1 MARDVL
7 MRLRDG
13 GLYPADK
20 AAADLLAKYRDG
32 EMVRVKGI
40 NRPRNPRHH
49 SLYWVL
55 LTTVWENQEAF
66 PTVDHLHRAMKIAT
80 GLYDEYE
87 IGGKTVIALRST
99 DFTAMKQD
107 EFAEYYDSV
116 VRLICER
123 VIPGMSDEAL
133 KAQVLDIVD
142 GRRDAA

>member
-7 MRLRDG
+7 MRMRDG
-13 GLYPADK
+13 ALYPADK

-32 EMVRVKGI
+32 DMVRVKGM

-55 LTTVWENQEAF
+55 LTTVWENQETF
-66 PTVDHLHRAMKIAT
+66 PTVDSLHDAIKIAT
-80 GLYDEYE
+80 GLYDTL
-87 IGGKTVIALRST
+87 TVSGREVIRLRST
-99 DFTAMKQD
+99 DFASMKQD
-107 EFAEYYDSV
+107 EFSEYYDRV

-133 KAQVLDIVD
+133 KQRVLGIVE
-142 GRRDAA
+142 GREAA

>member
-7 MRLRDG
+7 MRFRAG

-20 AAADLLAKYRDG
+20 ASADLLAKYRDG
-32 EMVRVKGI
+32 EMVRVKGM

-55 LTTVWENQEAF
+55 LDTVWQNQETF
-66 PTVDHLHRAMKIAT
+66 PTVEQLHRAMKIAT
-80 GLYDEYE
+80 ALYDEYE
-87 IGGKTVIALRST
+87 IGGKTVISLRST

-107 EFAEYYDSV
+107 EFNQYYDRV

-133 KAQVLDIVD
+133 KARVLGIVE
-142 GRRDAA
+142 GRDAA

>member
-7 MRLRDG
+7 MRMRDG

-20 AAADLLAKYRDG
+20 AAADLLAKYCDG
-32 EMVRVKGI
+32 DMVRVKGM

-55 LTTVWENQEAF
+55 LTTVWENQETF
-66 PTVDHLHRAMKIAT
+66 PTVESLHRSIKLAT
-80 GLYDEYE
+80 GLYDTFK
-87 IGGKTVIALRST
+87 IGDREVIELRST
-99 DFTAMKQD
+99 DFTSMKQD
-107 EFAEYYDSV
+107 EFSEYYDRV

-133 KAQVLDIVD
+133 KERVLGIVE
-142 GRRDAA
+142 GREAA